1 MRKKIVAGNWKMNT
15 TVDEGIQLAREIME
29 FVDQNGQNSA
39 EVILCTPFTHL
50 WPVSEL
56 LKGSRLRSGAQNC
69 AATESGAFTGEI
81 SAGMITSAG
90 GEYVIVG
97 HSERRALFGED
108 DSVVATK
115 LKIALHHS
123 LKVILCCGETLPQ
136 RNEGIHFNIVESQL
150 NKALEDISQEDLRNI
165 VIAYEPVWAI
175 GTGVTASSDQAQE
188 MHAFI
193 RDLIKRNFGEETAE
207 NITLLYGGSCNQN
220 NAAELFG
227 MKDVDGGLIGG
238 ASLKAESFCAIIK
251 SF

>member
-15 TVDEGIQLAREIME
+15 TVDEGIQLAREIMD
-29 FVDQNGQNSA
+29 FVDQNGQGSA
-39 EVILCTPFTHL
+39 EVIICAPFTHL
-50 WPVSEL
+50 WPVTEL
-56 LKGSRLRSGAQNC
+56 LKGSRVRSGAQNC
-69 AATESGAFTGEI
+69 AAEESGAFTGEI

-90 GEYVIVG
+90 GEYVILG
-97 HSERRALFGED
+97 HSERRALFCED
-108 DSVVATK
+108 DAVVAKK
-115 LKIALHHS
+115 LRIALGHS
-123 LKVILCCGETLPQ
+123 LRVILCCGETLPQ
-136 RNEGIHFNIVESQL
+136 RNDGSHFTVVEKQL
-150 NKALEDISQEDLRNI
+150 NEALKDVSSEEIKSI

-193 RDLIKRNFGEETAE
+193 RNLIKKFFNDEIAE

-238 ASLKAESFCAIIK
+238 ASLKVESFCSIIK